1 MPRQSRIDY
10 PGALH
15 HVIVR
20 GLERKSLF
28 RDGCDHQAFLDR
40 LERTLVRTLTPCYA
54 FALIPNHFHLLL
66 VTGKTPIS
74 RVMASLLTAYAA
86 CFNRRHL
93 RSGKLYQNRYKS
105 IRCDEEGCFLELIR
119 YIHLNP
125 LRAGLVKSM
134 AGLASFRWAG
144 HGAMMGRFA
153 YPWLATD
160 EVLLQFGGRAG
171 PARREY
177 EAFVAEGIAEGRR
190 EDLTGGGLVRSE
202 GGDWAAVKAIRGD
215 GKKLI
220 GDERILGPSRFVE
233 EVLGRAGETEDHQA
247 RARRDGWTPE
257 RILREAARI
266 AKVSV
271 GEMRGGSKRP
281 AHSQARALACLWMM
295 DGLGMTGVEVAR
307 TLDITSAAV
316 FNARKRGPDVARR
329 LRVSRMLE

>member
-177 EAFVAEGIAEGRR
+177 ESFGVEGIAN
-190 EDLTGGGLVRSE
+190 
-202 GGDWAAVKAIRGD
+202 
-215 GKKLI
+215 
-220 GDERILGPSRFVE
+220 
-233 EVLGRAGETEDHQA
+233 
-247 RARRDGWTPE
+247 
-257 RILREAARI
+257 
-266 AKVSV
+266 VSV

-295 DGLGMTGVEVAR
+295 DDLGMTGVEVAR
-307 TLDITSAAV
+307 TGCGPKAA
-316 FNARKRGPDVARR
+316 RGENVEIKGMSPPRSDRPGQK
-329 LRVSRMLE
+329 